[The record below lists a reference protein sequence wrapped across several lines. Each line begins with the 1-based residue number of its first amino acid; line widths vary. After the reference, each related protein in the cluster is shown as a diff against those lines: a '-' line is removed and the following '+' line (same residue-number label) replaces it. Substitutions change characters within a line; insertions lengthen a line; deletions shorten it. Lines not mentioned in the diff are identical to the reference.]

1 MKRSELITELNRMT
15 LRYNLTWSDIKSD
28 ADKAIHQVNNLLGT
42 DYPMLSKIMLSDN
55 SEYSERVDDED
66 VPIIKDVYFYSVI
79 IPFMA
84 MEILARESSLR
95 SFQSTNKNLCREN
108 FRCSLMSSIMY
119 LIVTNV
125 DVWKVYSFHPTTKER
140 GNHHERKI

>member
-28 ADKAIHQVNNLLGT
+28 ADKAIHQVNNFLGT

-55 SEYSERVDDED
+55 SEYVERVDDED

-84 MEILARESSLR
+84 MEILARDEEFTTIFSKYQQEFMQGR
-95 SFQSTNKNLCREN
+95 FQMFSNEFNHIPDRYK
-108 FRCSLMSSIMY
+108 
-119 LIVTNV
+119 
-125 DVWKVYSFHPTTKER
+125 R
-140 GNHHERKI
+140 GRVEGVFFPSNNRGKR

>member
-79 IPFMA
+79 IPFVA
-84 MEILARESSLR
+84 MEILARDEEFTTIFSKYQQEFMQGK
-95 SFQSTNKNLCREN
+95 FQMFSNEFNHVPDRYK
-108 FRCSLMSSIMY
+108 
-119 LIVTNV
+119 
-125 DVWKVYSFHPTTKER
+125 R
-140 GNHHERKI
+140 GRVEGVFFPSNNRGKR

>member
-84 MEILARESSLR
+84 MEILARDEEFTTIFSKYQQEFMQGK
-95 SFQSTNKNLCREN
+95 FQMFSNEFNHVPDRYK
-108 FRCSLMSSIMY
+108 
-119 LIVTNV
+119 
-125 DVWKVYSFHPTTKER
+125 R
-140 GNHHERKI
+140 GRVEGVFFPSNNRGKR

>member
-1 MKRSELITELNRMT
+1 MKRFELITELNRMT

-55 SEYSERVDDED
+55 SEYSERVDGED

-84 MEILARESSLR
+84 MEILARDEEFTTIFSKYQQEYMQGK
-95 SFQSTNKNLCREN
+95 FQMFSNEFNHVPDRYK
-108 FRCSLMSSIMY
+108 
-119 LIVTNV
+119 
-125 DVWKVYSFHPTTKER
+125 R
-140 GNHHERKI
+140 GRVEGVFFPSNNRGKR

>member
-79 IPFMA
+79 IPFVA
-84 MEILARESSLR
+84 MEILARDEEFTTIFSKYQQEYMQGK
-95 SFQSTNKNLCREN
+95 FQMFSNEFNHVPDRYK
-108 FRCSLMSSIMY
+108 
-119 LIVTNV
+119 
-125 DVWKVYSFHPTTKER
+125 R
-140 GNHHERKI
+140 GRVEGVFFPSNNRGKR

>member
-84 MEILARESSLR
+84 MEILARDEEFTTIFSKYQQEYMQGK
-95 SFQSTNKNLCREN
+95 FQMFSNEFNHVPDRYKRARVEGVFFPSNNKGKR
-108 FRCSLMSSIMY
+108 
-119 LIVTNV
+119 
-125 DVWKVYSFHPTTKER
+125 
-140 GNHHERKI
+140 

>member
-84 MEILARESSLR
+84 MEILARDEEFTTIFSKYQQEYMQGK
-95 SFQSTNKNLCREN
+95 FQMFSNEFNHVPDRYKRERVEGVFFPSN
-108 FRCSLMSSIMY
+108 
-119 LIVTNV
+119 N
-125 DVWKVYSFHPTTKER
+125 R
-140 GNHHERKI
+140 GKR

>member
-84 MEILARESSLR
+84 MEILARDEEFTTIFSKYQQEFMQGK
-95 SFQSTNKNLCREN
+95 FQMFSNEFNHVPDRYKRRRVEGVFFPSNNKGKR
-108 FRCSLMSSIMY
+108 
-119 LIVTNV
+119 
-125 DVWKVYSFHPTTKER
+125 
-140 GNHHERKI
+140 

>member
-79 IPFMA
+79 IPFVA
-84 MEILARESSLR
+84 MEILARDEEFTTIFSKYQQEFMQGK
-95 SFQSTNKNLCREN
+95 FQMFSNEFNHVPDRYKRGRVEGVFFPSNNKGKR
-108 FRCSLMSSIMY
+108 
-119 LIVTNV
+119 
-125 DVWKVYSFHPTTKER
+125 
-140 GNHHERKI
+140 